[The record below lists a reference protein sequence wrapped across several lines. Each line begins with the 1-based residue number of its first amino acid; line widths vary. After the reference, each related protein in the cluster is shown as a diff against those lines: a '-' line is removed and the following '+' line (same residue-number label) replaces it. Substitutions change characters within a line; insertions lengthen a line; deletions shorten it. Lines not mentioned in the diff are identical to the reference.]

1 MNLKNTFYNSHIY
14 VYVRFYCQ
22 ILWFY
27 EDFKSE
33 TLFFKSV
40 LSSRSK
46 NTGSK
51 KSVTRDRVKS
61 SQVRNETPLLL

>member
-14 VYVRFYCQ
+14 NVYVRFYCQ

-27 EDFKSE
+27 KDFNKNKKS
-33 TLFFKSV
+33 L

-46 NTGSK
+46 NTGS
-51 KSVTRDRVKS
+51 VTRDRAKS
-61 SQVRNETPLLL
+61 SQVRNETPLQL